1 MQHRKKRVSS
11 GLPDLDRLMGSLF
24 IGDNVIWYDEAGS
37 LAHLF
42 CYHLIR
48 DALEH
53 RKPAIFVSFDHSPKS
68 ILERLGPLAEN
79 QQLTILDCF
88 TNGKGDGSEVFSSFY
103 EKRGAQWPYQVIQVL
118 EPADPEQVSQAVYGL
133 HQSMSG
139 EVRFVFESL
148 TGMQDL
154 WNGEEAVKKFY
165 TRSCPRLYEL
175 DTIAYWVMEKGA
187 HSDPFKASVN
197 QIAQVAVELS
207 MARDKSTLT
216 LLKAEKRDIDT
227 LNKPF
232 SFWSDDVQLSFET
245 KRPKLGELDLG
256 RRIKELRSR
265 QGLSQRELARLV
277 GLTPSTI
284 SQIESNSTYPS
295 LPALLRIADILA
307 VDVSTFFTGLRHE
320 ARCPV
325 CKRDSSRQIALD
337 RLPKEAVTGHQL
349 APLDWEGKAK
359 PFRIDIEPG
368 KGLADHFFVHKGE
381 EMGYVLA
388 GRLQVSIDQKVYE
401 LEPGDVVYLTKE
413 RPAQWKNP
421 GPETAS
427 LLWLQIA

>member
-1 MQHRKKRVSS
+1 
-11 GLPDLDRLMGSLF
+11 MGSLF

-37 LAHLF
+37 LARLF

-53 RKPAIFVSFDHSPKS
+53 KKPAIYVSFDHSPKS
-68 ILERLGPLAEN
+68 ILEKLGPLAEN
-79 QQLTILDCF
+79 QQLTVLDCF
-88 TNGKGDGSEVFSSFY
+88 TNGKGNGSEVFSSFY
-103 EKRGAQWPYQVIQVL
+103 EKRGAQWPSQVIQVV
-118 EPADPEQVSQAVYGL
+118 EPADPEQVSRAIYGL
-133 HQSMSG
+133 HQSMTG
-139 EVRFVFESL
+139 DVRFVFESL

-154 WNGEEAVKKFY
+154 WNGEEAVQKFY

-187 HSDPFKASVN
+187 HSDRFKASVN

-207 MARDKSTLT
+207 MARGKSTLT

-284 SQIESNSTYPS
+284 SQIESNSAYPS

-307 VDVSTFFTGLRHE
+307 VDVSTFFTGLKHE

-325 CKRDSSRQIALD
+325 CKRGASRQIAWD
-337 RLPKEAVTGHQL
+337 RLPKDGATAHQL
-349 APLDWEGKAK
+349 APLDWEVRAE
-359 PFRIDIEPG
+359 PYRIDIEPG
-368 KGLADHFFVHKGE
+368 KGLEEHFFVHKGE
-381 EMGYVLA
+381 EMGYLLA
-388 GRLQVSIDQKVYE
+388 GRLQVSIDHLVYE
-401 LEPGDVVYLTKE
+401 LEPGDIVYLTKE
-413 RPAQWKNP
+413 RPAQWRNP
-421 GPETAS
+421 GTERAS
-427 LLWLQIA
+427 LLWLKLD